1 MSSINTI
8 LPFSNSEFSTV
19 RALIKNNEPWIVAKD
34 ITENLG
40 LPRPSQSTRYLD
52 ADEKGMCLVN
62 TPSGKQKMVIVSEA
76 GLYSLIFK
84 SRKPEAKA
92 FKHWVT
98 HEVLPS
104 IRKTGSYS
112 VEQTKALTSQ
122 VDRLA
127 QLQEK
132 QSEENL
138 YLLNKLQTQQQEIE
152 RLQKQQKASLPA
164 PRLGAAEGAMSTT
177 QALRYLKYHYPH
189 ITRDWIF
196 AKLRSSGCMCKN
208 SCEPTVNGMRHGIVV
223 PKIDVWVDY
232 KGVKHVGRQYSHI
245 TSIGLDWLMFCAR
258 FEAMEAVR

>member
-1 MSSINTI
+1 MCTTNEIVTFANDEFELRTI
-8 LPFSNSEFSTV
+8 KADLNNLQFVLLDAMKSLGLSNPTRTV
-19 RALIKNNEPWIVAKD
+19 RRLEEDEFTISKVIDNMGRSQDTYV
-34 ITENLG
+34 IT
-40 LPRPSQSTRYLD
+40 
-52 ADEKGMCLVN
+52 
-62 TPSGKQKMVIVSEA
+62 EA
-76 GLYSLIFK
+76 GLYNLILR

-122 VDRLA
+122 IDRLA

-138 YLLNKLQTQQQEIE
+138 YLLNRLQVQQQEIE
-152 RLQKQQKASLPA
+152 RLQKQQKAALPA
-164 PRLGAAEGAMSTT
+164 PRLGAADGAMSTT

-189 ITRDWIF
+189 ITRDWLF

-208 SCEPTVNGMRHGIVV
+208 SCEPTVNGIRHGIVV
-223 PKIDVWVDY
+223 PKIEMWVDY

-245 TSIGLDWLMFCAR
+245 TSAGLDWLMNCA
-258 FEAMEAVR
+258 